1 MFRFTRFRFTLFRF
15 TLSDSHFHYGAKGGY
30 FAFLQWISVH
40 GCFGTLA
47 AEFTDK
53 CSYVAVNSNFL
64 FQRTSLRALDSTIK
78 YLKHANLAVEST
90 KRSNPLQERCSG
102 FQYSQQWTP
111 PMAVLESTVGCIGL
125 HCSVLVEFTVLVNS
139 LSGIHCYIPVDFTVL
154 FQYHLYISCL
164 YFDYT

>member
-1 MFRFTRFRFTLFRF
+1 MGLNC
-15 TLSDSHFHYGAKGGY
+15 HYSAKSGY
-30 FAFLQWISVH
+30 FGFLQWISVH

-47 AEFTDK
+47 AEFANK

-90 KRSNPLQERCSG
+90 KRSNPLQN
-102 FQYSQQWTP
+102 SQQWTP

-154 FQYHLYISCL
+154 FQYHPVEP
-164 YFDYT
+164 